1 MYKHSHYRGTEGRE
15 REKGEENIF
24 NEIMAENIPNLKK
37 KTNIQG
43 QEAQRVSENMN
54 LRRSTKR

>member
-1 MYKHSHYRGTEGRE
+1 
-15 REKGEENIF
+15 
-24 NEIMAENIPNLKK
+24 MAENIPNLKK